1 MNDQQLRD
9 TLQAAISAHRAKD
22 FREADRLYTSILNSN
37 PNHPDANHN
46 LGVLAKE
53 IGKPDLALQ
62 LFQTALK
69 IDSTIPQYWISLLKV
84 LLDLKQIDKAK
95 KTYKEILNR
104 FPNNDL
110 VDQQLEQLSSVINFE
125 KDTPDPYEFK
135 ELLKLFEAR
144 KFDRLLDSVT
154 RLLRSYPKNDRLYE
168 LCGLAYA
175 GLRKYPSAIKN
186 YDHAIQLEPKNANLY
201 ANLGNAQSKIGNY
214 EDALKNYHTALKLN
228 PKLHEVCR
236 LIGVVYKNI
245 GKLDDALKWLGKA
258 IEAYPES
265 RSAFETIVSVIS
277 AVPVSSL
284 RHAPV
289 FIAEKKVR
297 EIPIPIG
304 KQHEGLLSFFEQL
317 QKISSDHVATQSYSA
332 SQINWAN
339 SEPLNCDRHKSI
351 FYKYNAIP
359 EFCFGCYKV
368 QIEPRTVLELIQIS
382 LLFSTHQG
390 FNKYIRKS
398 MIELRPNVGGFYKS
412 LIYCGSYEAAR
423 ELLEIT
429 DDLIEK
435 NTGLKFYSK
444 IKHGCS
450 EYEKAYPS
458 FGLIGENQKAG
469 LKYDSSWKSFEGE
482 YDSSDPVKV
491 GNIPVQATDGFH
503 LQFWLIIRNWFAY
516 AAGLGDDS
524 RVKMELNGPWEKL
537 YYKKA
542 VERKKYMS
550 FKAK

>member
-22 FREADRLYTSILNSN
+22 FKEADRLYTSILNSN

-62 LFQTALK
+62 LFQTAVES
-69 IDSTIPQYWISLLKV
+69 DTTIPQYWISLLKV

-95 KTYKEILNR
+95 QTYEEIANR
-104 FPNNDL
+104 FPNNDM
-110 VDQQLEQLSSVINFE
+110 VDKQLEQLSSVINFG
-125 KDTPDPYEFK
+125 KNTPDPN
-135 ELLKLFEAR
+135 ELNELVKLFKAR
-144 KFDRLLDSVT
+144 KFDSLLDSVT
-154 RLLRSYPKNDRLYE
+154 RQLRSYPKDDRLYE

-175 GLRKYPSAIKN
+175 GLKKYPSAIKN
-186 YDHAIQLEPKNANLY
+186 YNHAIHLEPKNANLY

-228 PKLHEVCR
+228 PKLHEVSR
-236 LIGVVYKNI
+236 LIGVTYKNI

-258 IEAYPES
+258 IEANPES
-265 RSAFETIVSVIS
+265 RTAFETIVSVIS

-284 RHAPV
+284 TDAPV
-289 FIAEKKVR
+289 FKAEKKIR

-304 KQHEGLLSFFEQL
+304 KHHEGLSSFFEQL
-317 QKISSDHVATQSYSA
+317 QKISCDHVATQSHSA
-332 SQINWAN
+332 SQIKWAN
-339 SEPLNCDRHKSI
+339 TKPLNCDRHKSI
-351 FYKYNAIP
+351 FNKYNAIP

-382 LLFSTHQG
+382 FLFSTYPG
-390 FNKYIRKS
+390 FDKYIRKS

-412 LIYCGSYEAAR
+412 LIYCGSYEAAK

-429 DDLIEK
+429 ADLIEK
-435 NTGLKFYSK
+435 NTGMKFYSK

-450 EYEKAYPS
+450 EYERAYPS
-458 FGLIGENQKAG
+458 FGSIGENDKAG

-482 YDSSDPVKV
+482 YDNSNPVKV
-491 GNIPVQATDGFH
+491 GSIPVQATDGFH

-516 AAGLGDDS
+516 AAGLDDDS
-524 RVKMELNGPWEKL
+524 RVKMQLNGPWEKV

-542 VERKKYMS
+542 VERKKIYE
-550 FKAK
+550 FQG